1 MDTQKRALIFNGF
14 GVLAS
19 LFILLSGA
27 IVSQVLIYLLVQIFG
42 ALLMIWAFITIK
54 VHKTHQNLPKGYFF
68 LKTGPYEI
76 IRHPIYASYLLIMVS
91 FVEIEFT
98 LLRLIALLILV
109 AAIFMKIL
117 REEDLLNRTI
127 SEYSEYKKKTKAIIP
142 YLL

>member
-1 MDTQKRALIFNGF
+1 MDTENRALIFNGF
-14 GVLAS
+14 GILAS

-27 IVSQVLIYLLVQIFG
+27 LLSQVMIYLLVQVFG

-54 VHKTHQNLPKGYFF
+54 VHKTSHHLPKGYFYI
-68 LKTGPYEI
+68 KTGPYDI
-76 IRHPIYASYLLIMVS
+76 IRHPVYAGYLLVMVS

-98 LLRLIALLILV
+98 LLRFIALLILV

-117 REEDLLNRTI
+117 REENVMSDTI
-127 SEYSEYKKKTKAIIP
+127 SEYSGYKKKTKAIIP